1 MAQPPVTRA
10 ATARRRAK
18 RVTPAGKASHAARA
32 TEPNAHA
39 RVVDTAARPPAHRLV
54 SLDTLRGVAIV
65 AMIAYHFCFDLRY
78 FGITRS
84 DFEHDPRW
92 LTARAAILS
101 SFLLIAGISAVL
113 AARRPMPVR
122 HWLRHV
128 GTIASAALLVS
139 AGSALV
145 FPQSFIWFGV
155 LHAIAVSLVVANP
168 LVRRPFVAAIAGA
181 VVIVAGVVYANP
193 AFDWRVLGWVG
204 FMTAKPVTEDY
215 VPMFPWMG
223 VLFLGIALG
232 HLLVRTEFRAIAP
245 LARLPRWLA
254 FLGRH
259 SLAVYLLH
267 QPLLFALLWLATR
280 D

>member
-1 MAQPPVTRA
+1 MTRA

-65 AMIAYHFCFDLRY
+65 AMIAYHLCFDLRY

-84 DFEHDPRW
+84 DFEHDTRW

-113 AARRPMPVR
+113 AARQPMPVR

-128 GTIASAALLVS
+128 GVIAMAALLVS

-155 LHAIAVSLVVANP
+155 LHAIAVSLVVAKP
-168 LVRRPFVAAIAGA
+168 LVRRPFVAAIAGV

-193 AFDWRVLGWVG
+193 AFDRRVLGWLG

-215 VPMFPWMG
+215 VPLFPWTG
-223 VLFLGIALG
+223 VLFLGVALG
-232 HLLVRTEFRAIAP
+232 HLLTRTEFCAIAP

-280 D
+280 A